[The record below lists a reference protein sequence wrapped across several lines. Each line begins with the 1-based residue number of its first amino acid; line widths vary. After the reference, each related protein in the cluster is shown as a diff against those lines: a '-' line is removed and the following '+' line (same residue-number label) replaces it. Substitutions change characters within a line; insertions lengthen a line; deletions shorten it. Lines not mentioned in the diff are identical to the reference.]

1 MTRGTDIA
9 DPVPDGECAGTQPR
23 IFVRATDQPPVPDPR
38 DQPAPPSPATPGRTA
53 DLSAPADGDAVRTA
67 AQQAVQMPG
76 GGSAGTSRPAEA
88 VAPGFGNG
96 ASAAAPGTAVYGAR
110 QSLPGSGG
118 GSTAATPADEPV
130 APTAASPGVGSPGGK
145 AEPPTDLGAVPPQ
158 AARGGKTLAAA
169 SAGAPAEPTPGV
181 GAKAPTRSGL
191 AGEAPAGR
199 SAAGAAAGEEAAG
212 GVPPQPS
219 SDAEASAAGAAGAA
233 AQSAHGFGTAPGAK
247 APITSSVAGEAA
259 AGPSASSGVGA
270 AAVGSGS
277 PGSVPSQPTHGVGA
291 RPDAGS
297 SAAGGIGEAA
307 ARTVTP
313 QTAPGAGAAHGVESS
328 AARAAAHGV
337 ESLAARAAAPDSA
350 AEPGKAV
357 GGRAEQRR
365 GKGLVVSPRALRF
378 AALGDSLTSGV
389 GDPVDGGWRGWAAL
403 LGGAL
408 GPARAAGAGAGGE
421 SPVRFHNF
429 AVSGALTRDVEEQQV
444 PAVLDFGPD
453 IASVVVG
460 VNDTLRCAFDIQDIA
475 QRLDRAC
482 AALAARGAV
491 LLTTCLPDP
500 GSMLGL
506 PLPLARPL
514 ARRQRALNAVVHALA
529 ARYDTIHLH
538 MADAAWVGDR
548 SLWSADRLHPGE
560 RGHRMIAARFHAPL
574 AARGLAI
581 GPPPSLEADQSPPS
595 RAAVMLWLATKGAG
609 WVARRCQDLLPELLR
624 LAGDEVRHWAR
635 GTSARLDAHA
645 EQALSRALATLSPL
659 SSPLAPLSPG
669 VPLARMGE

>member
-1 MTRGTDIA
+1 MAPAVRPGATETGAYDGGSSGPAAGLSAASDITGVPRQRSRDA
-9 DPVPDGECAGTQPR
+9 GATAVVPGPSGPVP
-23 IFVRATDQPPVPDPR
+23 
-38 DQPAPPSPATPGRTA
+38 PPS
-53 DLSAPADGDAVRTA
+53 
-67 AQQAVQMPG
+67 
-76 GGSAGTSRPAEA
+76 
-88 VAPGFGNG
+88 
-96 ASAAAPGTAVYGAR
+96 AS
-110 QSLPGSGG
+110 
-118 GSTAATPADEPV
+118 
-130 APTAASPGVGSPGGK
+130 GVGM
-145 AEPPTDLGAVPPQ
+145 
-158 AARGGKTLAAA
+158 
-169 SAGAPAEPTPGV
+169 
-181 GAKAPTRSGL
+181 
-191 AGEAPAGR
+191 
-199 SAAGAAAGEEAAG
+199 
-212 GVPPQPS
+212 
-219 SDAEASAAGAAGAA
+219 
-233 AQSAHGFGTAPGAK
+233 
-247 APITSSVAGEAA
+247 SVAGV
-259 AGPSASSGVGA
+259 AGATAQPTVDAGALDGGGAGGA
-270 AAVGSGS
+270 AVTN
-277 PGSVPSQPTHGVGA
+277 VPSQP
-291 RPDAGS
+291 
-297 SAAGGIGEAA
+297 
-307 ARTVTP
+307 
-313 QTAPGAGAAHGVESS
+313 AHGVESS
-328 AARAAAHGV
+328 VAGAV
-337 ESLAARAAAPDSA
+337 APA
-350 AEPGKAV
+350 KAV
-357 GGRAEQRR
+357 GVRAEQRR
-365 GKGLVVSPRALRF
+365 GKGLVMSPRALRF

-408 GPARAAGAGAGGE
+408 GPARAAGAGGE

-429 AVSGALTRDVEEQQV
+429 AVSGALTRDVEEEQV

-581 GPPPSLEADQSPPS
+581 GPPPSLEADQAPPS

-659 SSPLAPLSPG
+659 SAPLAPLSPG